1 MKRIISIL
9 QIWIALI
16 WAANGFSSPKFFP
29 PAAPST
35 AAGQLIEVAADSCCP
50 CPSPVPS
57 DNRNQA
63 YKSPLAGVASQKD
76 DSRSL
81 RERQRGL

>member
-9 QIWIALI
+9 QIWIAII
-16 WAANGFSSPKFFP
+16 WAANGFSSPKIFP

-35 AAGQLIEVAADSCCP
+35 AAGRLIEVAADCCYP
-50 CPSPVPS
+50 CPSPVPPDS
-57 DNRNQA
+57 RNQA